1 MSFVNWRWL
10 NFDMLTLDELYEVLK
25 LRQDVFILE
34 QQCFYPD
41 MDGQDKISVHLLGYD
56 KYDLVAYLRIIPKTI
71 DGRETM
77 VIGRVLTSDSG
88 RGLGLGKVMMEK
100 TMSHLAQEYPG
111 MAVQLSA
118 QLYLQKFY
126 ASYGFIPISEPYDE
140 DGIMHIDMR
149 LEDA

>member
-34 QQCFYPD
+34 QECLYPD
-41 MDGQDKISVHLLGYD
+41 LDGLDKVSVHLLGYD
-56 KYDLVAYLRIIPKTI
+56 KYDLVAYLRIIPKAI

-77 VIGRVLTSDSG
+77 VIGRVLTSVKG

-100 TMSHLAQEYPG
+100 TMAYLAQEYPG